1 MLRLLL
7 VLLLQSNLN
16 FQFFEQQKSNIYISL
31 LKNNYMNF
39 FIVDYI
45 KYSIFI
51 IIHLIFCIQKSHF
64 KNQISYKNVLIGP
77 THMREMVK

>member
-16 FQFFEQQKSNIYISL
+16 FQFFEQQKS
-31 LKNNYMNF
+31 
-39 FIVDYI
+39 
-45 KYSIFI
+45 
-51 IIHLIFCIQKSHF
+51 HF
-64 KNQISYKNVLIGP
+64 KKQISYKNVLIGP